1 MVRIIEIVRLKF
13 KKGCELLKKSK
24 WLLLLLIL
32 LGLLAG
38 SLIGYW
44 LDAVPGISFLTNG
57 IETNWKPSFDLH
69 VIAVDLSIEINISLL
84 SIIGMLVAIWWY
96 RKL

>member
-1 MVRIIEIVRLKF
+1 MKRN
-13 KKGCELLKKSK
+13 K
-24 WLLLLLIL
+24 WTFVLLLL

-38 SLIGYW
+38 SLISYW
-44 LDAVPGISFLTNG
+44 LDAVPGLSFLTNA
-57 IETNWKPSFDLH
+57 ITTSWSPSFDLH
-69 VIAVDLSIEINISLL
+69 VISLDLRLNINISLF